1 MWLPG
6 VYEDSRAAHRAFK
19 FPDEMLQKMQDDA
32 NKRAG
37 GAGGIITNADLD
49 LYKSKIPHRSF

>member
-6 VYEDSRAAHRAFK
+6 VYENSRAAYRAFK
-19 FPDEMLQKMQDDA
+19 LPDDILQKLQNEA

-37 GAGGIITNADLD
+37 GQGGIITNIDLD
-49 LYKSKIPHRSF
+49 AFKKRP

>member
-6 VYEDSRAAHRAFK
+6 VYENARAAYRAFK
-19 FPDEMLQKMQDDA
+19 FPDEMLQKMQDNA

-37 GAGGIITNADLD
+37 GTGGIITNKDLD
-49 LYKSKIPHRSF
+49 ICKISKEIYV